1 MDNCNILLQIDGVK
15 GSSTLADYADQIE
28 CYSWTFDVVQPSSN
42 TKSGTERT
50 AANPMFSDIKLTKET
65 DVSSTDLLRLCAT
78 AKEVDKVTI
87 TMLRKANEE
96 NSPLLKVELEKVI
109 ISHYS
114 IASAHEPDPLE
125 TGVEGARRPLETI
138 SLNFVKIKME
148 YNHQANDG
156 TIAGK
161 TDFGYDL
168 AINKKA

>member
-28 CYSWTFDVVQPSSN
+28 CYSWTFNVVQPSSN

-50 AANPMFSDIKLTKET
+50 AANPMFSDITLTKET

-78 AKEVDKVTI
+78 AKEADKVTI
-87 TMLRKANEE
+87 TMLRK
-96 NSPLLKVELEKVI
+96 VI
-109 ISHYS
+109 ISHYT
-114 IASAHEPDPLE
+114 IASAHEPHPLE
-125 TGVEGARRPLETI
+125 TGVDGARRPLETI

-148 YNHQANDG
+148 YNHQTSDG
-156 TIAGK
+156 SIAGK

>member
-1 MDNCNILLQIDGVK
+1 
-15 GSSTLADYADQIE
+15 
-28 CYSWTFDVVQPSSN
+28 
-42 TKSGTERT
+42 
-50 AANPMFSDIKLTKET
+50 MFSDIKLTKET

-78 AKEVDKVTI
+78 AKEVAKVTI

-96 NSPLLKVELEKVI
+96 NAPLLKIELEKVI

-114 IASAHEPDPLE
+114 IASAHEPEPLE